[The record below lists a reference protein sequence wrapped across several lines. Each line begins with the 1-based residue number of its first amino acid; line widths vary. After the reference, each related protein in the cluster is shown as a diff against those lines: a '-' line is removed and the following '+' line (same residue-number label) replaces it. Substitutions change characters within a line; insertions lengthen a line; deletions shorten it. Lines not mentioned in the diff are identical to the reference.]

1 MNERQK
7 DKRQYDIRETNLL
20 VNLSHLFL
28 DNIHAEERLVFTETN
43 NFLRFFTKFAASY
56 ITPDKFGRN

>member
-1 MNERQK
+1 MNERRK
-7 DKRQYDIRETNLL
+7 DNHQYDIRETNLL

-28 DNIHAEERLVFTETN
+28 DNIHAEERLAFTETN
-43 NFLRFFTKFAASY
+43 NFLRFFTNFAASY